1 MIWRKHK
8 LFVEVSRVLLI
19 YHRFGGGFELMRDG
33 RDKIGI
39 WTMLEES
46 LE

>member
-8 LFVEVSRVLLI
+8 LSVEVRRVLLI